1 MYIYTAFV
9 FSALLNGK
17 KLGVKPPVPQKRR
30 ACFIFVV
37 LSQYWLAEHKLG
49 FELTMFTSFYISWFT
64 VFKGGTENVELSD
77 LAYEQSGIGYTPV
90 TVAENEEAADQPTR
104 GIFTRVDRY
113 LTLMENWF
121 KNIYAANSS
130 IIKLACF
137 SILLCLY
144 IAYVVVA
151 CIKNFDKAVDLF
163 AISMFALLC
172 LVYWFIKKF
181 FGKWIAKNIFSPIEH
196 AIKSRWTFFKW

>member
-1 MYIYTAFV
+1 MKMLSNMTAKD
-9 FSALLNGK
+9 SSNGDT
-17 KLGVKPPVPQKRR
+17 R
-30 ACFIFVV
+30 
-37 LSQYWLAEHKLG
+37 
-49 FELTMFTSFYISWFT
+49 
-64 VFKGGTENVELSD
+64 
-77 LAYEQSGIGYTPV
+77 V
-90 TVAENEEAADQPTR
+90 TVGESEEPADSSTH
-104 GIFTRVDRY
+104 GICTPVDRY

-163 AISMFALLC
+163 AISMFALFC

-181 FGKWIAKNIFSPIEH
+181 FGKWIAKNVFSPIVH
-196 AIKSRWTFFKW
+196 TIKSKWTFFKW